1 VNWADYSILALVL
14 LSALIGAL
22 RGFTRESLGLATWI
36 AAILVAVLFGKGAA
50 HALESHI
57 ATPLIRVSVAYGGLF
72 LAALIVGG
80 IVTALIVSRVRESRF
95 SSADRTAGA
104 GLGLV
109 RGVVMVA
116 LLVMVG
122 MMTTVHE
129 VTWWKQSRL
138 IAPAQTFANALRSI
152 IPDEWLAP
160 LENMKPAAEPTT
172 PAGDPAPDAKP
183 TAVSA
188 KA

>member
-1 VNWADYSILALVL
+1 MNWADYSILALIL

-22 RGFTRESLGLATWI
+22 RGFTRESLGLATWVV
-36 AAILVAVLFGKGAA
+36 AIIVAVLFGKAA
-50 HALESHI
+50 AVALEPHI
-57 ATPLIRVSVAYGGLF
+57 TAPLIRVSVAYGGLF
-72 LAALIVGG
+72 LAALLVGG
-80 IVTALIVSRVRESRF
+80 IVTAIIVSRVRESRF

-104 GLGLV
+104 GLGLI
-109 RGVVMVA
+109 RGAVMVA

-129 VTWWKQSRL
+129 ATWWKESRL
-138 IAPAQTFANALRSI
+138 IAPAETFASAIRSI

-160 LENMKPAAEPTT
+160 LEPEKPAAEPTP
-172 PAGDPAPDAKP
+172 PAGEPAPANTP
-183 TAVSA
+183 TAIPA

>member
-1 VNWADYSILALVL
+1 MNWADYSILALIL

-36 AAILVAVLFGKGAA
+36 VAILVAVLFGKAVAA
-50 HALESHI
+50 SLESHI
-57 ATPLIRVSVAYGGLF
+57 AAPLIRVSVAYGGLF
-72 LAALIVGG
+72 LAALLIGG
-80 IVTALIVSRVRESRF
+80 IVTAIIVSRVRESRF

-104 GLGLV
+104 GLGLI
-109 RGVVMVA
+109 RGAVTVA

-129 VTWWKQSRL
+129 ATWWKESRL
-138 IAPAQTFANALRSI
+138 IAPAQTFATALRSI

-160 LENMKPAAEPTT
+160 LENKKPAAEPTP
-172 PAGDPAPDAKP
+172 PAGEPAPDAKP